1 MRSEVPG
8 FPMGA
13 VRDPFLRPKE
23 KTGRTMPEWFALVEA
38 HWEGPAAGPRPVCE
52 RVLHLAPGLADDREK
67 SQKTSVS
74 LRRGLAQLTGA
85 SARGACRV
93 R

>member
-23 KTGRTMPEWFALVEA
+23 KTGRTMPE
-38 HWEGPAAGPRPVCE
+38 
-52 RVLHLAPGLADDREK
+52 
-67 SQKTSVS
+67 
-74 LRRGLAQLTGA
+74 
-85 SARGACRV
+85 
-93 R
+93 